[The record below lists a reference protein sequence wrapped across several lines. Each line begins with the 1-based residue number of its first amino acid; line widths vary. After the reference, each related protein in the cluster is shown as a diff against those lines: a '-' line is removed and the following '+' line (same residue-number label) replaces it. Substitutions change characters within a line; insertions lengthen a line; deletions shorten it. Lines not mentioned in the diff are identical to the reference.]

1 MAKVIWTDRALADL
15 GGVLA
20 YVYQFNPLAAQR
32 LAIKLVNAAESL
44 SQFPERGR
52 VFAPGRRE
60 LLSVNPYAIRYRV
73 VGDAVEIVTIRHGA
87 REPG

>member
-1 MAKVIWTDRALADL
+1 
-15 GGVLA
+15 
-20 YVYQFNPLAAQR
+20 
-32 LAIKLVNAAESL
+32 
-44 SQFPERGR
+44 